1 MFTEPITIREATV
14 EDIPFLQT
22 MIWEALLAS
31 YVTLFVDP
39 TNTPAIALYQHVGF
53 VEVGEQDKLLEMPI
67 NLH

>member
-1 MFTEPITIREATV
+1 VR
-14 EDIPFLQT
+14 QQG
-22 MIWEALLAS
+22 AS

-53 VEVGEQDKLLEMPI
+53 VEVGEQDKLLEMRI